1 MPESM
6 VSIQNVCK
14 TFEMQDGALDVLEN
28 VSLEIGA
35 GEFVC
40 LLGYSGC
47 GKSTLL
53 RLVAG
58 LETVTKGRILV
69 GGVEHTAPSK
79 DAILLFQDFN
89 QLFPWKTVQ
98 KNVMYGMLAT
108 KTVLSKGEARGQ
120 ADALIE
126 SVGLSEF
133 KNSYPHQLSGGMK
146 QRTAVARAL
155 AMKPKVLLMDE
166 PFAALDAVTRSHLQN
181 LTRQVCAEHQVTVL
195 FVTHSVEEAVL
206 LGDRIVVMNYKK
218 HGIDRI
224 IDNRSHGE
232 SPKEER
238 SRLTAE
244 IIDLLDSQL
253 G

>member
-1 MPESM
+1 MAESM
-6 VSIQNVCK
+6 VSIRNVCK
-14 TFEMQDGALDVLEN
+14 TFEMQDGTLDVLED
-28 VSLEIGA
+28 VSLEIKA

-58 LETVTKGRILV
+58 LEAVTKGEIWLD
-69 GGVEHTAPSK
+69 GVMHTSPSK

-108 KTVLSKGEARGQ
+108 KTVASAEEARKQ

-126 SVGLSEF
+126 SVGLTEF
-133 KNSYPHQLSGGMK
+133 KRSYPHQLSGGMK

-155 AMKPKVLLMDE
+155 AMRPKVLLMDE

-181 LTRQVCAEHQVTVL
+181 LTRQVCAEHHVTVL

-206 LGDRIVVMNYKK
+206 LGDRIVVMNNKK

-224 IDNRSHGE
+224 IDNQSHGGKT
-232 SPKEER
+232 KEER